1 MAAEAETGGERTEEP
16 SQKRLQEARERGQ
29 VPRSRELTNFATM
42 LGGSATLVAVGGS
55 MAGRMSQNL
64 RHGLAIDPENLRN
77 PDGMLHALGEASIG
91 AVSALLPI
99 FGALIGLV
107 LLASVVLGGW
117 NFSMQAMAPDF
128 TRLSPLPGLKRLF
141 GLRGASEL
149 GKALLKCAVVGGVCA
164 AVVSSLFGD
173 VLALAHMEPR
183 AAIYRGAELVSWA
196 FVWLCASLVLI
207 AMIDV
212 PLQLF
217 QFKLAL
223 RMTRQELRDE
233 AKESDGRPETKQR
246 IRSMQQQLARRRM
259 MHKVPTADVVIVNP
273 THFAVALK
281 YDPKKMRAPRV
292 LAKGV
297 DLVAQ
302 NIRNIATEHRIPIFE
317 APKLARALYRSTDLN
332 KDIPAGLYV
341 AVAQVLSYIFRVR
354 SLNPTVAARVAR
366 PNPVVSDEFEE
377 QEP

>member
-1 MAAEAETGGERTEEP
+1 MAEEAESGGERTEEP
-16 SQKRLQEARERGQ
+16 SQRRLEEARKRGQ

-42 LGGSATLVAVGGS
+42 IGGSAALVATGG
-55 MAGRMSQNL
+55 ALTARVSQMV
-64 RHGLAIDPENLRN
+64 RSGLSIDPQSLYD
-77 PDGMLHALGEASIG
+77 PSTMMSALGSACMSAL
-91 AVSALLPI
+91 AVLLPI
-99 FGALIGLV
+99 FGTVIGLV
-107 LLASVVLGGW
+107 LLASVAMGGW
-117 NFSMQAMAPDF
+117 NFSMEALVPDF
-128 TRLSPLPGLKRLF
+128 TRLSPLAGVKRVF
-141 GLRGASEL
+141 GLRGATEL

-164 AVVSSLFGD
+164 AIVSWTFRD

-183 AAIYRGAELVSWA
+183 AAIGRGAGLMSWS

-207 AMIDV
+207 AIVDV

-217 QFKLAL
+217 QFKQGL

-246 IRSMQQQLARRRM
+246 IRRMQQTLARRRM

-292 LAKGV
+292 LAKGA

-302 NIRNIATEHRIPIFE
+302 NIRRIAEEHRVPIFE
-317 APKLARALYRSTDLN
+317 SPKLARALYRSTDLN
-332 KDIPAGLYV
+332 NEIPAGLYV

-354 SLNPTVAARVAR
+354 ALNPTAAARMAR
-366 PNPVVSDEFEE
+366 PNPQVGGEFDDA
-377 QEP
+377 

>member
-16 SQKRLQEARERGQ
+16 SQKRLQDARDRGQ

-42 LGGSATLVAVGGS
+42 IGGSAMLATMGGTLAT
-55 MAGRMSQNL
+55 RLSQMM
-64 RHGLAIDPENLRN
+64 RHGLSIDPLRLREA
-77 PDGMLHALGEASIG
+77 DGMQSSLGEACM
-91 AVSALLPI
+91 SALTLLLPV

-107 LLASVVLGGW
+107 LLASVALGGW
-117 NFSMQAMAPDF
+117 NFSPQAMAPDF
-128 TRLSPLPGLKRLF
+128 TRLSPLAGLKRLF
-141 GLRGASEL
+141 GLRGATEL

-164 AVVSSLFGD
+164 AVVSWTFRD
-173 VLALAHMEPR
+173 VMALAHMSPR
-183 AAIYRGAELVSWA
+183 AAIGRGAGLVSWS
-196 FVWLCASLVLI
+196 FVWLCASLALVAI
-207 AMIDV
+207 VDV

-217 QFKLAL
+217 QFKRTL

-246 IRSMQQQLARRRM
+246 IRQMQQTLARRRM

-273 THFAVALK
+273 THFAVALA

-302 NIRNIATEHRIPIFE
+302 NIRRIAEEHRVPVFE
-317 APKLARALYRSTDLN
+317 SPKLARALYRSTDLN
-332 KDIPAGLYV
+332 EEIPAGLYV

-354 SLNPTVAARVAR
+354 ALNSTAAARMAR
-366 PNPVVSDEFEE
+366 PNPQVGGEFDDA
-377 QEP
+377 

>member
-16 SQKRLQEARERGQ
+16 SQKRLQDARERGQ

-42 LGGSATLVAVGGS
+42 IGGSATLVAVGGALS
-55 MAGRMSQNL
+55 TRMSQMM
-64 RHGLAIDPENLRN
+64 RHGLAIDPQQLRE
-77 PDGMLHALGEASIG
+77 PDGMFALLGDACI
-91 AVSALLPI
+91 SALTVLLPV
-99 FGALIGLV
+99 FGALIALV
-107 LLASVVLGGW
+107 LLSAIALGGW
-117 NFSMQAMAPDF
+117 NFSPQAMVPDF
-128 TRLSPLPGLKRLF
+128 TRLSPLAGLKRLF

-149 GKALLKCAVVGGVCA
+149 GKALLKCVVVGGVCA
-164 AVVSSLFGD
+164 AIVSAIFGD
-173 VLALAHMEPR
+173 VLALARMEPR
-183 AAIYRGAELVSWA
+183 TAIGRGAGLVSWA
-196 FVWLCASLVLI
+196 FVWLCASLALV
-207 AMIDV
+207 AMVDV

-217 QFKLAL
+217 QFKRAL

-246 IRSMQQQLARRRM
+246 IRHLQQTIARRRM
-259 MHKVPTADVVIVNP
+259 MHKIPSADVVIVNP

-302 NIRNIATEHRIPIFE
+302 NIRRIAAEHRVPVFE
-317 APKLARALYRSTDLN
+317 SPKLARALYRSTDLN
-332 KDIPAGLYV
+332 KEIPAGLYV

-354 SLNPTVAARVAR
+354 TLNPTIAARVAK
-366 PNPVVSDEFEE
+366 PDPQVSDEYEAV
-377 QEP
+377 